1 MGRGRGGTGLV
12 ITTMTLVLLID
23 SLDASIVQ
31 VALPEMSLD
40 LGMSVTDGAFVVVA
54 YLFPLA
60 GLCIPL
66 SRLASDG
73 RVRPMLVLGTA
84 VFTAASVGC
93 AMSGDRG
100 VLIAF
105 RFVQG
110 LGAAMMVSATPAM
123 CTSMLPPERRHMGMA
138 YMNAACCVA
147 IILGPALGGL
157 ITGLSEWHWIFLINV
172 PVGVIVVALALRI
185 REVSPSSMSGM
196 PEPMRAAAM
205 FVAVATGM
213 VVLELWTGGLFA
225 WYTAV
230 LAVICVLSMAAFLA
244 LGRRGTE
251 GERLIDIPLR
261 GNGRYYAITVL
272 FLVNSI
278 IGCGVMYLLPYYLTG
293 SAGYDTLAAG
303 LLLSVATT
311 VSAVFSI
318 PAGRWCRRY
327 GCALPSNVS
336 LVMRVVF
343 CAMLAVI
350 EPSMGLAFL
359 LMQLVLMG
367 ASFGIAGTA
376 LPTRM
381 QIHVEEDLRPSSAAV
396 VLFTNYIATALG
408 VAVFALLFKAA
419 SPGGMTSSV
428 DVMDGSAIL
437 EGTHFACL
445 VGTVLTVAC
454 LIVSMRV
461 RDPKG

>member
-12 ITTMTLVLLID
+12 ILTMTLVLLID

-73 RVRPMLVLGTA
+73 RVRPMLVMGTV

-123 CTSMLPPERRHMGMA
+123 CTSMLPLERRHMGMA

-172 PVGVIVVALALRI
+172 PVGIIVVTLALRI

-196 PEPMRAAAM
+196 PEPARAAAM

-230 LAVICVLSMAAFLA
+230 LAAICVLSMAAFLA
-244 LGRRGTE
+244 LGRRGTG

-293 SAGYDTLAAG
+293 SAGRGSSAIGRHDGLGGVLHTSRQMVPRVRLRPAVERLASDEGGLLRDARGHRAVHGPGVPSDAAG
-303 LLLSVATT
+303 AH
-311 VSAVFSI
+311 
-318 PAGRWCRRY
+318 GRVLRHRRH
-327 GCALPSNVS
+327 
-336 LVMRVVF
+336 R
-343 CAMLAVI
+343 
-350 EPSMGLAFL
+350 
-359 LMQLVLMG
+359 
-367 ASFGIAGTA
+367 
-376 LPTRM
+376 
-381 QIHVEEDLRPSSAAV
+381 AADQD
-396 VLFTNYIATALG
+396 AD
-408 VAVFALLFKAA
+408 
-419 SPGGMTSSV
+419 PRRGGPE
-428 DVMDGSAIL
+428 AIL
-437 EGTHFACL
+437 GRRGALHELHRHRSGRGCL
-445 VGTVLTVAC
+445 RVA
-454 LIVSMRV
+454 LQGGVPG
-461 RDPKG
+461 RDGV